1 MCKPSYSITIFV
13 EVPNFLLAF
22 FKTHTIAIIKSLI
35 IIILAIDEELLILLH
50 KIRLHYFRFLINVLV
65 QHYST
70 LLKIHNYSYL
80 LIIMNI

>member
-35 IIILAIDEELLILLH
+35 IILAIDEELILLQ
-50 KIRLHYFRFLINVLV
+50 KVRLHYFRFLINVLV